1 VRRSVAAR
9 TINTDQEDLM
19 ATINRVVL
27 VGNLT
32 RDPELRST
40 ANGTSVCRMRIAC
53 STARR
58 NKETGELDE
67 RPNYFDVSVFGASG
81 EACARF
87 LVKGRPVA
95 VDGRLE
101 WHDWTTLEGEQ
112 RQAVGIAAD
121 SVQFLAARQRG
132 EQGDSET
139 AEPAEAIAF

>member
-1 VRRSVAAR
+1 
-9 TINTDQEDLM
+9 M

-32 RDPELRST
+32 RDPELRTT
-40 ANGTSVCRMRIAC
+40 ASGTSVCRLRIAC
-53 STARR
+53 STSWR

-87 LVKGRPVA
+87 LAKGRPVA

-101 WHDWTTLEGEQ
+101 WHEWTTPDGES
-112 RQAVGIAAD
+112 RQAVGVLAD
-121 SVQFLAARQRG
+121 SVQFLASRAAA
-132 EQGDSET
+132 EADGDEAG
-139 AEPAEAIAF
+139 AEEVEEAIAF

>member
-1 VRRSVAAR
+1 
-9 TINTDQEDLM
+9 M

-40 ANGTSVCRMRIAC
+40 PNGSSLCRLRVACNTSW
-53 STARR
+53 R
-58 NKETGELDE
+58 NKDTGEIDE
-67 RPNYFDVSVFGASG
+67 RPNYFDVTVFGASG

-87 LVKGRPVA
+87 LTKGRPVA

-101 WHDWTTLEGEQ
+101 WHEWTTAEGEN
-112 RQAVGIAAD
+112 RQAVGILAD

-132 EQGDSET
+132 EGEE
-139 AEPAEAIAF
+139 AELAEQEEEVVAF